1 MESDARKKDG
11 KFVKGHGL
19 AGPGRPKGS
28 RSKLSEAFLKTL
40 AEDWQEHGLEVVQQV
55 RANDPSTYMR
65 VIASLLPKDV
75 NLNADISYTGVP
87 IPVSERAPLD
97 APARTTNG
105 RDLSTRH

>member
-1 MESDARKKDG
+1 MSDET
-11 KFVKGHGL
+11 KFKPGQSGN
-19 AGPGRPKGS
+19 PKGRPKGARS
-28 RSKLSEAFLKTL
+28 RLSDAFLRDL
-40 AEDWQEHGLEVVQQV
+40 AEDWEAHGMDVVQQV
-55 RANDPSTYMR
+55 RATDPSTYMR

-97 APARTTNG
+97 APVRTTNG